1 MVANRWQPYHC
12 RIVVLVDHNRTH
24 WYIILISTAHFYFSI
39 FIEIKPFTLFLSFF
53 IDVIY
58 FIALYFNKRLAMG
71 NKPEEKKE
79 YGKFGVQVR
88 KAKIIYNLQ
97 LIIDNE

>member
-1 MVANRWQPYHC
+1 MIAYRRQPYHC

-24 WYIILISTAHFYFSI
+24 WYIILISTAHFYFTI
-39 FIEIKPFTLFLSFF
+39 LVEKKPFTLLPVFL
-53 IDVIY
+53 IDVID
-58 FIALYFNKRLAMG
+58 FIALHFDKWLAMG

-88 KAKIIYNLQ
+88 KAKIIYN
-97 LIIDNE
+97 